1 MKTLHHHSHL
11 APEEIQNIKNTIE
24 FCRANTMR
32 RTSVLGYA
40 QINCPLAYA
49 EYFEKRNP
57 FKSLHEYF
65 NMIWGYETKYYYD
78 LKECFNYREEQL
90 IRENKKLPQKY
101 DNVK

>member
-1 MKTLHHHSHL
+1 MTR
-11 APEEIQNIKNTIE
+11 EEAIE

-49 EYFEKRNP
+49 EYFERRNP

-90 IRENKKLPQKY
+90 IKENKKLAQKY

>member
-1 MKTLHHHSHL
+1 MTKQEAIT
-11 APEEIQNIKNTIE
+11 

-40 QINCPLAYA
+40 QINTPLAYA
-49 EYFEKRNP
+49 EYFKKRNP

-65 NMIWGYETKYYYD
+65 NLIWNQEQEYYYN
-78 LKECFNYREEQL
+78 LKSCFEKRERQL
-90 IRENKKLPQKY
+90 TMNIENKKLAQKY

>member
-1 MKTLHHHSHL
+1 MTK
-11 APEEIQNIKNTIE
+11 EEAIT

-32 RTSVLGYA
+32 QKSVLGYA

-78 LKECFNYREEQL
+78 LKECFNYREQQL
-90 IRENKKLPQKY
+90 IKENKKLAQKY